1 MNDRMFILPTTEAA
15 LDGLLSVP
23 AMKAEVD
30 AYGENRILRE
40 LVISLAVGL
49 DEAEE
54 RLDRLNDRA
63 YFGELA

>member
-30 AYGENRILRE
+30 AYGENRILR
-40 LVISLAVGL
+40 
-49 DEAEE
+49 
-54 RLDRLNDRA
+54 
-63 YFGELA
+63 